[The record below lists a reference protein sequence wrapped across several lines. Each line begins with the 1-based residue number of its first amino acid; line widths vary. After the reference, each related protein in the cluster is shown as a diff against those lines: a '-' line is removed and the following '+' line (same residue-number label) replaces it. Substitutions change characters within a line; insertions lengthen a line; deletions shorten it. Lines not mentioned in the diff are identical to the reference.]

1 MVVLNAMSAIIV
13 VLALA
18 CADMTG
24 LQMPAGVAISKA
36 EKISDNLPPR
46 CRVDGV
52 IDQRNGSG
60 GKTYGISFALALPDN
75 WNGRFLF
82 QGGGGLNGSVQ
93 NPVGA
98 QAAGEASAL
107 ARGFTVVT
115 TDTGH
120 KGTGAFDG
128 SFMAD
133 QQAAL
138 DFYYVAIG
146 RVAPLAKDLIA
157 RYYGRPADHSYYVG
171 CSTGGREGMIMSQR
185 YPGYFDGIV
194 SGDPAIRTG
203 HSNLGLAYFAASI
216 NGITPKLTDGDKKLV
231 VDAIVKTCDEKDG
244 LKDGMIFNTKAC
256 DFNPA
261 MLTCS
266 GSKTESCLTA
276 DQASGIQKAFA
287 GPKDSRG
294 NQIYPAFPFDAG
306 IIDPANI
313 PGILLSGGRSPL
325 NPPSTTAGFD
335 VDKAAWDVAA
345 NATARAGDATW
356 TNLSTFSG
364 HGGKLIFYHGM
375 SDPWFSPLETVRYY
389 ENMSRE
395 NGGIENVKNWSRL
408 FLVPGMGH
416 CSGGTATTDSFD
428 MLSAIVNWVE
438 SGKAPDSVVA
448 KSRTS
453 PARTRPLCAYP
464 AHAQY
469 TGNGDSQDARNFVC
483 RD

>member
-1 MVVLNAMSAIIV
+1 MSTITV

-52 IDQRNGSG
+52 IDQRTGSG
-60 GKTYGISFALALPDN
+60 GKTYGIGFALALPDN

-98 QAAGEASAL
+98 QAAGDASAL
-107 ARGFTVVT
+107 ARGFAVVT

-128 SFMAD
+128 SFMTD

-185 YPGYFDGIV
+185 YPAYFDGVV

-203 HSNLGLAYFAASI
+203 HSNLGLAFFATTM

-276 DQASGIQKAFA
+276 GQASGIQKAFA

-294 NQIYPAFPFDAG
+294 NQTYPAFPFDAG
-306 IIDPANI
+306 IIDPAGI
-313 PGILLSGGRSPL
+313 PGILLSGGRSPV
-325 NPPSTTAGFD
+325 NPPPASAEFD
-335 VDKAAWDVAA
+335 VDKAALDVAA

-375 SDPWFSPLETVRYY
+375 SDPWFSPFDTVGYY
-389 ENMSRE
+389 ENMSRQ

-416 CSGGTATTDSFD
+416 CAGGTSTTDSFD

-438 SGKAPDSVVA
+438 NGKAPDSVVA
-448 KSRTS
+448 KSRTG

-469 TGNGDSQDARNFVC
+469 TGNGDPEDAKTFVC